1 MDTRFGTLEELIA
14 NRFAADLPASG
25 RRALARIARLEVLAP
40 GTVALREGRPTER
53 LGVVIDGR
61 LSVRTRVPGHPDVTL
76 LTLEPGDVFGWSAVL
91 DGTAT
96 SSVVA
101 LRESTVMVFDRGDL
115 MRVVEGNAG
124 VAAVVYRR
132 LLKTVADRLVRTR
145 LQLLDVYG
153 PGRVAR

>member
-14 NRFAADLPASG
+14 DRFAADLPASG

-145 LQLLDVYG
+145 LQLLEVYG

>member
-1 MDTRFGTLEELIA
+1 MDTPFETLEELIA
-14 NRFAADLPASG
+14 SRFAADLPARG
-25 RRALARIARLEVLAP
+25 RRALARIARMEVLAP
-40 GTVALREGRPTER
+40 GTVTLREGHPTGR

-76 LTLEPGDVFGWSAVL
+76 LTLDPGDVFGWSAVL

-101 LRESTVMVFDRGDL
+101 LTESTVMVFDRDDL
-115 MRVVEGNAG
+115 MRAIDGSPA

-132 LLKTVADRLVRTR
+132 LLQTVADRLVRTR

-153 PGRVAR
+153 PGRVNR

>member
-1 MDTRFGTLEELIA
+1 MDARFGTLEELIA
-14 NRFAADLPASG
+14 SRFAADLPASG
-25 RRALARIARLEVLAP
+25 RRALARIARLEVLGP

-76 LTLEPGDVFGWSAVL
+76 LTLDPGDVFGWSAVL

-101 LRESTVMVFDRGDL
+101 LSESTVMVFDRDDL

-124 VAAVVYRR
+124 VAAIVYRR

-145 LQLLDVYG
+145 LQLLAVSG

>member
-1 MDTRFGTLEELIA
+1 MDTRLGTLEELIA
-14 NRFAADLPASG
+14 SRFAADLPAAG
-25 RRALARIARLEVLAP
+25 RRALARIARLDVLAP

-101 LRESTVMVFDRGDL
+101 LSESTVMVFDRGDL
-115 MRVVEGNAG
+115 MRVVDGNAG

>member
-25 RRALARIARLEVLAP
+25 RRALARIARLELLAP